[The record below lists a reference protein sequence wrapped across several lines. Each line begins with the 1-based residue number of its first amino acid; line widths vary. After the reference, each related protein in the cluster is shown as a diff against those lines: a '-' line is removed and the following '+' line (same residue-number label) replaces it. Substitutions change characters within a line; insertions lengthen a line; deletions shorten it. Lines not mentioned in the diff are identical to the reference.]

1 MRTTVNPEG
10 GFTIDTTAN
19 KELVRRFA
27 NSLNSHN
34 VDDFD
39 EIFAPE
45 YILHDPGTPGGIL
58 SGMED
63 IKGHTAMLYEGLP
76 DFYTTIEELVA
87 EGDRV
92 VGRFT
97 HRGTH
102 TKDFMGLIASGHKVE
117 VEAINIY
124 RVVNGKFVEGWG
136 EIDTITLLQQLGAMS
151 APGGSAQAAGGDE
164 GSPSE

>member
-1 MRTTVNPEG
+1 M
-10 GFTIDTTAN
+10 
-19 KELVRRFA
+19 
-27 NSLNSHN
+27 NSHN

-39 EIFAPE
+39 EIFTSD
-45 YILHDPGTPGGIL
+45 YVLHDPGTPGGIMRGL
-58 SGMED
+58 EE
-63 IKGHTAMLYEGLP
+63 IKVHTAMLYSGLP

-102 TKDFMGLIASGHKVE
+102 LKDMMGLPASGNKVA

-124 RVVNGKFVEGWG
+124 RLVDGKFAEGWG
-136 EIDTITLLQQLGAMS
+136 EIDTITLLTQLGAMG
-151 APGGSAQAAGGDE
+151 APGGSGQ
-164 GSPSE
+164 